1 MLRNRRQSLSRECG
15 DETAVEQRG
24 KIHKRAMKFK
34 MVGHTFYILVLRLS
48 SLQSPYPEVKGVPLK
63 ESSHRLNQLAE
74 VKTSLQFE
82 LSGQCAHNDST
93 PSIEN
98 QSSVDLSASCTK
110 LEKSSIVKPTVEYVV
125 PDTPKTMS
133 SGRETNLELF
143 PPPHCEGGPSAEPTL
158 KPSSVQQLER
168 HMTPKYPRSNEI
180 FLLMCNCTY
189 S

>member
-1 MLRNRRQSLSRECG
+1 M
-15 DETAVEQRG
+15 
-24 KIHKRAMKFK
+24 
-34 MVGHTFYILVLRLS
+34 LRLS

-133 SGRETNLELF
+133 SGRETNLKLF
-143 PPPHCEGGPSAEPTL
+143 PPPHEGGPSAEPTL

-168 HMTPKYPRSNEI
+168 HMTPKYPRGNEI
-180 FLLMCNCTY
+180 FLLMSNCTY